1 MRHRKSGRK
10 FGRTSPHRRAMF
22 RNMATSLLEHE
33 RITTTDA
40 KAKELRKVVDRLITL
55 GKRVTPDEIE
65 AAESDEARKD
75 LEAKRLHAVR
85 QARRWVA
92 DRDVLTKLF
101 SDVAPRF
108 VERNG
113 GYTRILKLGHRP
125 GDNAPLSMIELVEA
139 DDSFV
144 SADEPV
150 EEEAAAAE

>member
-10 FGRTSPHRRAMF
+10 FGRNSAHRKAMF

-33 RITTTDA
+33 RITTTDT

-55 GKRVTPDEIE
+55 GKRVTPDQIE
-65 AAESDEARKD
+65 AAENDEARQA
-75 LEAKRLHAVR
+75 LEAQRLHAIR
-85 QARRWVA
+85 QARLWIE

-108 VERNG
+108 VQRNG

-125 GDNAPLSMIELVEA
+125 GDNAPLSIIELVEA
-139 DDSFV
+139 DDSFA
-144 SADEPV
+144 SDEPA
-150 EEEAAAAE
+150 EEAAAAE

>member
-1 MRHRKSGRK
+1 
-10 FGRTSPHRRAMF
+10 MF